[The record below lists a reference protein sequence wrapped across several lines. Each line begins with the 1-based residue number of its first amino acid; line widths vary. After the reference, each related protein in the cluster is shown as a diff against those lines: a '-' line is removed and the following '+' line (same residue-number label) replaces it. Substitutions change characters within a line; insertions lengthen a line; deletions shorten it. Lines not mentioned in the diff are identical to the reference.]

1 MVPLFYSN
9 ASLVKEAGRYLVG
22 PHKYII
28 QFPRFQ
34 NSVSFEKNP
43 LKSRTAEGLEL
54 QLSLSFQYQLIRESV
69 PQLYFMNNMV
79 YEQTFIRIARDT
91 IMKSAG
97 HYMANQYW
105 ENRKTIQQEIF
116 KLLD

>member
-1 MVPLFYSN
+1 M
-9 ASLVKEAGRYLVG
+9 
-22 PHKYII
+22 
-28 QFPRFQ
+28 
-34 NSVSFEKNP
+34 
-43 LKSRTAEGLEL
+43 
-54 QLSLSFQYQLIRESV
+54 